1 MLFFKPCTKNY
12 NHNFCSILSRK
23 LKAITVL
30 NNRKWHRITSSH
42 LTSLEKK
49 KYSFQEYAA
58 WEAPKS
64 TCKFK
69 RYHRKSLG
77 TFRLM
82 FCQ

>member
-42 LTSLEKK
+42 LTSFEKKNTASRNMQLEKLL
-49 KYSFQEYAA
+49 
-58 WEAPKS
+58 
-64 TCKFK
+64 
-69 RYHRKSLG
+69 SLHAN
-77 TFRLM
+77 LKDIIEKA
-82 FCQ
+82 